1 MGCFESLAS
10 VSSNRQRHL
19 YSVDFPTPFLC
30 ANSSTFSL
38 LSDQALS
45 SLSFMS
51 TEARFTILFV
61 LGVMRPRLFAPQH
74 PRTGLPVKGL
84 RNDSHRY
91 NKAVVSLRPLIAHL
105 LFRTAEIS
113 GTLVDAFTEEVRF
126 PAPLA
131 PDYEVFLRGY
141 HEEHILPLGGIS
153 NGENVWW
160 AGTLDTIGAV

>member
-1 MGCFESLAS
+1 MNVGCFESLAS
-10 VSSNRQRHL
+10 VSSNRRRHL

-84 RNDSHRY
+84 RRNF
-91 NKAVVSLRPLIAHL
+91 
-105 LFRTAEIS
+105 LFTGSQRGGERLATVY
-113 GTLVDAFTEEVRF
+113 TLVENCTILGIDPYEYVLDVITKREAKWPVSRLGELTPSRWAAEKAGQKSTE
-126 PAPLA
+126 
-131 PDYEVFLRGY
+131 
-141 HEEHILPLGGIS
+141 
-153 NGENVWW
+153 
-160 AGTLDTIGAV
+160 